1 MNNTI
6 NKLLLAGDK
15 FMPEIHLRQ
24 PQFTYSACGPFTKHE
39 QRIQKF
45 RETGDTNYIYKNE
58 LDKACFVHD
67 AAYSDS
73 KDLTKRTVADK
84 ILKNKAFDIAKD
96 PKYYGYQ
103 RGLAS
108 MVYKFFDSKVASPDK
123 KSEGSGAK
131 HVNTKIIPKNEQL
144 ADEIHKPIIRKLKKR
159 KVYSAFKA
167 NIWGAIF
174 DLADMQLL
182 SKYNKGIRF
191 LLCVIDI
198 FSKYVWV
205 VPLKDKKGISIVK
218 AFQIILKQSNRKP
231 NKIWVDKGSEFYNAY
246 FKKWLRDNDIV
257 MYSTHNEGKS
267 VVAERFIRTLKSKI
281 YKYMT
286 SISKNV
292 YIDKLDDIVDE
303 YNNTYHT
310 TIKMKPADVKD
321 NTYINTDK
329 KINNKDPKFK
339 VGDHVRI
346 SKYKNIFA
354 KGYMPNWS
362 EEVFFIKKVK
372 NTVSWTYVIND
383 LNREEITGTFYE
395 KELQKTNQEEFRIE
409 KVIRRKGDKL
419 YVKWKVYN
427 NSFNS
432 WIDKASLVQRT

>member
-1 MNNTI
+1 
-6 NKLLLAGDK
+6 
-15 FMPEIHLRQ
+15 MPEIHLRQ
-24 PQFTYSACGPFTKHE
+24 PQFTYSACGPFTRHE
-39 QRIQKF
+39 ERIQKF
-45 RETGDTNYIYKNE
+45 KETGDTNYIYMNK
-58 LDKACFVHD
+58 LDKACFTHD

-73 KDLTKRTVADK
+73 KDLTKRTTADK
-84 ILKNKAFDIAKD
+84 NLKKFKLLLKNIAND
-96 PKYYGYQ
+96 PKYDGYQ

-108 MVYKFFDSKVASPDK
+108 MVYKFFDSKVS
-123 KSEGSGAK
+123 GSGAK
-131 HVNTKIIPKNEQL
+131 LILENEQL
-144 ADEIHKPIIRKLKKR
+144 ANELHKPIIRKFEKR
-159 KVYSAFKA
+159 NVYSTFKDD
-167 NIWGAIF
+167 IWGV

-191 LLCVIDI
+191 LLWVIDI
-198 FSKYVWV
+198 FSKYAWV

-257 MYSTHNEGKS
+257 MYSTHNEGRF
-267 VVAERFIRTLKSKI
+267 VVAERFISTLKSKV

-310 TIKMKPADVKD
+310 TIKMKPINVKD
-321 NTYINTDK
+321 NMYINTSK
-329 KINNKDPKFK
+329 EINNKDPKFK
-339 VGDHVRI
+339 AGDHVRI

-362 EEVFFIKKVK
+362 EE
-372 NTVSWTYVIND
+372 
-383 LNREEITGTFYE
+383 
-395 KELQKTNQEEFRIE
+395 FRIE

-419 YVKWKVYN
+419 YVKWKDYD

-432 WIDKASLVQRT
+432 WIDKANLVQRT